1 MAYQVLTADQ
11 VKPGAALPEL
21 SIDVKPVTIV
31 LGAMAA
37 RDWRPQHH
45 DYKFATESNGVRDIF
60 MNTPN
65 LAAWFEK
72 YITDW
77 TGPYGRMGWIR
88 FRMKDSVFPGET
100 MVFSGEVKGVDTDDT
115 GCAWAEVE
123 LALTTGGRV
132 TTLCTARVALP
143 AAEGDNPWK
152 RKGDQWKPQP
162 AQH

>member
-1 MAYQVLTADQ
+1 MSYQTLTANE
-11 VKPGAALPEL
+11 VKVGNSLPEL

-31 LGAMAA
+31 LGAVAA

-45 DYKFATESNGVRDIF
+45 DYKFATENNGVKDIF

-100 MVFSGEVKGVDTDDT
+100 MVFTGEVKGTDTDEQ

-123 LALTTGGRV
+123 LTLTTGGRV
-132 TTLCTARVALP
+132 TTICTARVAIP
-143 AAEGDNPWK
+143 AAEGDNPWQ
-152 RKGDQWKPQP
+152 RKGADWKPAP

>member
-1 MAYQVLTADQ
+1 MAYPILTKDQ
-11 VKPGAALPEL
+11 VKPGAELPDL
-21 SIDVKPVTIV
+21 AVDVKPVDIV
-31 LGAMAA
+31 LGAMAS

-45 DYKFATESNGVRDIF
+45 DYKFATENNGVRDIF

-72 YITDW
+72 YVTDW
-77 TGPYGRMGWIR
+77 TGPFGRMGWIR
-88 FRMKDSVFPGET
+88 FRMKDSVFPGEK
-100 MVFSGEVKGVDTDDT
+100 MVFTGEVKGTDADET

-123 LALTTGGRV
+123 MTLTTGGRV
-132 TTLCTARVALP
+132 TTVCTARVAIP

>member
-1 MAYQVLTADQ
+1 MSYQTLTADK
-11 VKPGAALPEL
+11 VKVGSALPEL
-21 SIDVKPVTIV
+21 SIDVEPVTVV
-31 LGAMAA
+31 LGAMAS

-45 DYKFATESNGVRDIF
+45 DYKFATENNGVKDIF

-72 YITDW
+72 YVTDW

-100 MVFSGEVKGVDTDDT
+100 MVFTGEVKGTDEDEQ

-123 LALTTGGRV
+123 LTLTTGGRI
-132 TTLCTARVALP
+132 TTVCTARVAIP
-143 AAEGDNPWK
+143 AAEGDNPWQ

-162 AQH
+162 ARH

>member
-1 MAYQVLTADQ
+1 MAYQTLTVDQ
-11 VKPGAALPEL
+11 LKPGSALPEL

-31 LGAMAA
+31 LGATAA

-45 DYKFATESNGVRDIF
+45 DYKFATENNGVRDIF

-65 LAAWFEK
+65 LAAWFER

-100 MVFSGEVKGVDTDDT
+100 MVFTGEVKGVDTDDT
-115 GCAWAEVE
+115 GCAWAEVD
-123 LALTTGGRV
+123 LTLTTGGRV

-143 AAEGDNPWK
+143 AAEGDNPWT
-152 RKGDQWKPQP
+152 RKGDRWKPQS

>member
-1 MAYQVLTADQ
+1 MAYQTLTAEQ
-11 VKPGAALPEL
+11 RKPGTALPEL
-21 SIDVKPVTIV
+21 SIDVKPVTVV

-45 DYKFATESNGVRDIF
+45 DYKFATENNGVQDIF

-88 FRMKDSVFPGET
+88 FRMKDSVFPGEA
-100 MVFSGEVKGVDTDDT
+100 MVFSGQVTGADTDET
-115 GCAWAEVE
+115 GCAWVEVE
-123 LALTTGGRV
+123 LTLTTGGRV
-132 TTLCTARVALP
+132 TTVCTARVAVP

-152 RKGDQWKPQP
+152 RKGDQWKPAP